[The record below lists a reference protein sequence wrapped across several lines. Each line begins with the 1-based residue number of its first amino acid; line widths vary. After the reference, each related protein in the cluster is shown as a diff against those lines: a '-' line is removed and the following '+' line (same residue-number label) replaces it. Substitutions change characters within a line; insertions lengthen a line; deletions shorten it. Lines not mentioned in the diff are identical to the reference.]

1 MSNVLITG
9 ASRGIGLE
17 LARAYAA
24 DGWTVHACCRHPE
37 KAERLERSL
46 EGHGALL
53 HRLDVTKASD
63 IAALAEALAS
73 ESIDLLINNAGIIGG
88 EQEFGSVD
96 YASWERVWRT
106 NVIAPYR
113 VAEAFVPHVAASG
126 QRCMAFVSSV
136 SGSIESVEAGG
147 GYIYQS
153 SKTGLNM
160 VVVNLARDLAGRGIK
175 VLALHPGWVR
185 TDMGGADAPVSP
197 EESIAGMRRVIAE
210 SGSERSGTL
219 WDYRGDRLPW

>member
-9 ASRGIGLE
+9 ASRGIGIE

-24 DGWTVHACCRHPE
+24 DGWRVHACCRHPE
-37 KAERLERSL
+37 AAEELERSL
-46 EGHGALL
+46 DGHGAQL

-63 IAALAEALAS
+63 IAALAEALRP

-88 EQEFGSVD
+88 EQDFGSVD

-106 NVIAPYR
+106 NVIAPFR

-126 QRCMAFVSSV
+126 RRCMAFVSSI
-136 SGSIESVEAGG
+136 SGSIESVDAGG

-160 VVVNLARDLAGRGIK
+160 VVANLARDLAGRGIT

-185 TDMGGADAPVSP
+185 TDMGGMDAPVSP

>member
-1 MSNVLITG
+1 MSTVVISG

-24 DGWTVHACCRHPE
+24 DGWRVHACCRNPAG
-37 KAERLERSL
+37 AEELARAL
-46 EGHGALL
+46 EGRDAQMHP
-53 HRLDVTKASD
+53 LDVTEASA
-63 IAALAEALAS
+63 IGALAAALAPEP
-73 ESIDLLINNAGIIGG
+73 IDLLINNAGIFGG
-88 EQEFGSVD
+88 EQDFGSAD
-96 YASWERVWRT
+96 YASWEQVWRT

-126 QRCMAFVSSV
+126 LRCMAFVSSI
-136 SGSIESVEAGG
+136 SGSIASVDAGG

-160 VVVNLARDLAGRGIK
+160 VVVNLARDLAGRGIT

-185 TDMGGADAPVSP
+185 TDMGGAQAPVSP

-210 SGSERSGTL
+210 SGPERSGTL
-219 WDYRGDRLPW
+219 WDYRGERLPW

>member
-1 MSNVLITG
+1 MSSVLITG

-17 LARAYAA
+17 LAHTYAA
-24 DGWTVHACCRHPE
+24 DGWRVHACCRRPE
-37 KAERLERSL
+37 AATELTRSL
-46 EGHGALL
+46 EGRDARL
-53 HRLDVTKASD
+53 HRLDVTEATD
-63 IAALAEALAS
+63 IAALAATLDA
-73 ESIDLLINNAGIIGG
+73 ESIDLLINNAGIFGG
-88 EQEFGSVD
+88 EQDFGAVD
-96 YASWERVWRT
+96 YDSWEQVWRT

-126 QRCMAFVSSV
+126 LRCMAFVSSI
-136 SGSIESVEAGG
+136 SGSIASVDEGG

-160 VVVNLARDLAGRGIK
+160 VVANLARDLAGRGIT

-197 EESIAGMRRVIAE
+197 EESIAGLRRVIAE
-210 SGSERSGTL
+210 SGPERSGTL
-219 WDYRGDRLPW
+219 WDYRGERLPW